1 MYDVCAAMRQQS
13 ERRRELRLA
22 RPHKRSH
29 HFLDTSQA
37 CRLCC
42 LAHYCWVGL
51 RTGLVEA

>member
-1 MYDVCAAMRQQS
+1 VYDVCAAMRQQS